1 MKKDANKKAKVQCS
15 PSEAGRIL
23 GKLSYPARIEKLG
36 EAAVLNTSCKN
47 LEKAREKRWV
57 E

>member
-36 EAAVLNTSCKN
+36 EAMVLNTACKN
-47 LEKAREKRWV
+47 LEKAREKRWAD
-57 E
+57 